1 MQVGERDL
9 EDLSQARLD
18 TEAQHEL
25 LDAQTECTLIFSG
38 DDGEPSGTVLSFA
51 VDDGTFW
58 FTSVRGRA
66 QVRGIE
72 RNPEVSIVISNA
84 GTDLPGRR
92 MLSLRG
98 TARIHDD
105 PTAIE
110 PMLKVLADRLAPAG
124 KDAFLTLLRSPKR
137 VVIEVTP
144 SRVIASHNSLQ
155 MAGDGRGSRR
165 SR

>member
-1 MQVGERDL
+1 MQVGEKDL

-18 TEAQHEL
+18 TASQQEL

-51 VDDGTFW
+51 VNEGTFL

-98 TARIHDD
+98 TARIHND
-105 PTAIE
+105 PDSIE
-110 PMLKVLADRLAPAG
+110 PMLQILAERLAPDG
-124 KDAFLTLLRSPKR
+124 QDAFLTLLRSPKR

-144 SRVIASHNSLQ
+144 SRVVASHNSLR
-155 MAGDGRGSRR
+155 MAGDGRGKVSE
-165 SR
+165 S